1 MKNIKDIKEAVG
13 CVVFSIIMVVAMW
26 LYCQATPNQF
36 SGEGDWNEQM
46 IRAVEETEEC
56 GEYAAP
62 KIEKVAPAQVIADE
76 YAKGDLVFAGA
87 NMEDTGKKV
96 VVTLT
101 FARK

>member
-46 IRAVEETEEC
+46 IRAVEETEER
-56 GEYAAP
+56 GEYAEP
-62 KIEKVAPAQVIADE
+62 KIEKVAPAQAIAGE

-101 FARK
+101 FARR

>member
-13 CVVFSIIMVVAMW
+13 CVAFAIIMVVAMW

-46 IRAVEETEEC
+46 IRAVEETEER
-56 GEYAAP
+56 GEYAEP
-62 KIEKVAPAQVIADE
+62 KIEKVAPAQVIAEE

-96 VVTLT
+96 VVMLT